1 MTSWALESSM
11 PTARPGNP
19 NAKSPGNAQEKLFIS
34 LITLLILLFS
44 NCSYDTGVNGLF
56 QQTICLLLPSSSIP
70 LTNTLFRPHFQT
82 SEFKDA
88 ALINKHVDGLLVLI
102 DKHIA
107 TKPDTPLEV
116 QVSVHIMFLSHN
128 NPQLCSNMPTS
139 HVLTTIPI
147 HNNS

>member
-11 PTARPGNP
+11 PMAIPGNP
-19 NAKSPGNAQEKLFIS
+19 SAKSRGKLQEKLLIS
-34 LITLLILLFS
+34 PITLSTLLYG
-44 NCSYDTGVNGLF
+44 NCSCDPGG
-56 QQTICLLLPSSSIP
+56 QLLVPTNKELPSSTP

-107 TKPDTPLEV
+107 TKPETPLEV
-116 QVSVHIMFLSHN
+116 QVSIHPMFLSHN
-128 NPQLCSNMPTS
+128 DPQHCSTMPNAS
-139 HVLTTIPI
+139 PSNHFPY
-147 HNNS
+147 SQ

>member
-11 PTARPGNP
+11 LMARPGNP
-19 NAKSPGNAQEKLFIS
+19 SAKSRGKVEENFD
-34 LITLLILLFS
+34 F
-44 NCSYDTGVNGLF
+44 
-56 QQTICLLLPSSSIP
+56 LLLPCQSCYFSIARVTQGVNCLCQHTKNLLLHSSYTP

-116 QVSVHIMFLSHN
+116 QVSIHPMFLSHK
-128 NPQLCSNMPTS
+128 
-139 HVLTTIPI
+139 
-147 HNNS
+147 